1 MRLLSMLMVLFSLSA
16 FATEYEKK
24 TFSHTD
30 FGNDGFS
37 RNYYACSFAEA
48 ALNDHLV
55 QLGAINVR
63 TSCSGG
69 IEPWGTV
76 FPISLR
82 ANFEAPKA
90 GQDFSRTER
99 VRLTSQSRGNSSCFF
114 HTKLLRKLLPEFA
127 NVKVSSQRST
137 CSDNNSRWSYDLQV
151 SL

>member
-1 MRLLSMLMVLFSLSA
+1 MRLFSILTLLVSLSA

-24 TFSHTD
+24 TFNYTD

-63 TSCSGG
+63 TSCFGG
-69 IEPWGTV
+69 IESWGMTTPV
-76 FPISLR
+76 SLR
-82 ANFEAPKA
+82 ATFEAPKA
-90 GQDFSRTER
+90 GQDFSRTQR
-99 VRLTSQSRGNSSCFF
+99 VLITSRSRGNSSCFF
-114 HTKLLRKLLPEFA
+114 HTKLLRKLLPSFA
-127 NVKVSSQRST
+127 NVLVSAQRTT
-137 CSDNNSRWSYDLQV
+137 CSDNNSSWNYDLQV

>member
-1 MRLLSMLMVLFSLSA
+1 MRLVSILMLVFSLSA

-24 TFSHTD
+24 TFSHVD

-55 QLGAINVR
+55 KLGAINIR

-76 FPISLR
+76 FPVSLR
-82 ANFEAPKA
+82 ATFEAPKA

-99 VRLTSQSRGNSSCFF
+99 VRIASTTRGNSSCFF
-114 HTKLLRKLLPEFA
+114 HTKLLRKLLPVFP
-127 NVKVSSQRST
+127 NVAVSAQRST
-137 CSDNNSRWSYDLQV
+137 CSDNESRWNYDLQV

>member
-1 MRLLSMLMVLFSLSA
+1 MRLLSMLMVMFSLSA

-37 RNYYACSFAEA
+37 RHYYACSFAEA

-55 QLGAINVR
+55 KLGAINVR
-63 TSCSGG
+63 TRCSGG
-69 IEPWGTV
+69 IETWGMMTPV
-76 FPISLR
+76 SLR
-82 ANFEAPKA
+82 ATFEAPKA

-99 VRLTSQSRGNSSCFF
+99 VRIASTSRGNSSCFF
-114 HTKLLRKLLPEFA
+114 HTKLLRKLLPVFA
-127 NVKVSSQRST
+127 NVTVSSQRST
-137 CSDNNSRWSYDLQV
+137 CSNNESRWNYDLQV

>member
-1 MRLLSMLMVLFSLSA
+1 MRLLSMLLVVFSFSA

-24 TFSHTD
+24 SFSYTD

-55 QLGAINVR
+55 SLGAINVR
-63 TSCSGG
+63 TSCFGG
-69 IEPWGTV
+69 IESWGMTTPV
-76 FPISLR
+76 SLR
-82 ANFEAPKA
+82 ATFEAPKA

-99 VRLTSQSRGNSSCFF
+99 VLLTSQSRGNSSCFF

-127 NVKVSSQRST
+127 NVKVSAQRTT
-137 CSDNNSRWSYDLQV
+137 CSDNNSRWNYDLKV